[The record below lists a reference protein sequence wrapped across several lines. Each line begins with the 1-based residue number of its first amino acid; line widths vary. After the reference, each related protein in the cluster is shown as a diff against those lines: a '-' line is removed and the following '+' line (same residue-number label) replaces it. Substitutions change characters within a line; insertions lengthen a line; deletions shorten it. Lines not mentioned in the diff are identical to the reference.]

1 MSSSETPPAVTQP
14 STSAPAQAGPAA
26 SNQAAN
32 DFANQANTAAPS
44 IVREFIDFLRDYRV
58 WWLTP
63 LIIVLVLL
71 GGLAFLSE
79 TALAPFIYPLW

>member
-1 MSSSETPPAVTQP
+1 MSSETPPAASEQSSP
-14 STSAPAQAGPAA
+14 APVRPELSA

-32 DFANQANTAAPS
+32 DFANQAKTAAPS
-44 IVREFIDFLRDYRV
+44 IITEFIDFLRDYRV